1 MSDALLAA
9 AIFAA
14 AVLYSLVG
22 HGGGSGYLAA
32 MALAGVAAAEM
43 KPAALTL
50 NVLVAGIGAVRFIR
64 AGAFSWRLYWPFALA
79 AAPAAYLGGMLEL
92 PEIYYRPVV
101 GLVLIFAAWRL
112 FAGARASAAG
122 ETGIRPPPVAVAL
135 PVGAGLGLLSGLTGV
150 GGGVFLSPLLLL
162 CRWGTARVVAGVSAA
177 FILGNSLTGL
187 AGHLTRGAELPAQL
201 PLWLLAAGLGG
212 AIGSW
217 IGARRMAPPAMRRA
231 LALVLVFAGL
241 KLALL

>member
-1 MSDALLAA
+1 MAEALLVVG
-9 AIFAA
+9 IFAA
-14 AVLYSLVG
+14 ALLYSLVG
-22 HGGGSGYLAA
+22 HGGGSGYLAV
-32 MALAGVAAAEM
+32 MAIAGIAAAEM
-43 KPAALTL
+43 KPAALVL
-50 NVLVAGIGAVRFIR
+50 NVLVAGIGTLRFVR

-79 AAPAAYLGGMLEL
+79 AAPAAYLGGRIEL

-112 FAGARASAAG
+112 FAGARASSAS
-122 ETGIRPPPVAVAL
+122 EVLTRPPPTAVAL

-162 CRWGTARVVAGVSAA
+162 CRWGAARVVAGVSAA

-187 AGHLTRGAELPAQL
+187 AGHLTRSSELPEDL
-201 PLWLLAAGLGG
+201 PRWLVAAGLGG

-217 IGARRMAPPAMRRA
+217 IGARRLAPPAMRRA
-231 LALVLVFAGL
+231 LAAVLAFAGL

>member
-1 MSDALLAA
+1 MPEALLAA

-14 AVLYSLVG
+14 ALLYSMVG

-43 KPAALTL
+43 KPAALAL
-50 NVLVAGIGAVRFIR
+50 NVLVAGIGTVRFVR

-79 AAPAAYLGGMLEL
+79 AAPAAYLGGRIDL
-92 PEIYYRPVV
+92 PEVFYRPVV

-112 FAGARASAAG
+112 FAGARASATG
-122 ETGIRPPPVAVAL
+122 EGLVRPPPHAVTL

-201 PLWLLAAGLGG
+201 PQWLLAAGLGG
-212 AIGSW
+212 ALGSW
-217 IGARRMAPPAMRRA
+217 IGARRLAPPAMRRA
-231 LALVLVFAGL
+231 LAVVLALAGL
-241 KLALL
+241 KLAIL